1 VAEGAVVPE
10 DRGFTQVPDEVDIER
25 PSAARMYDY
34 YLGGS
39 CHFAADREL
48 AQELIR
54 AWPDMPSIARA
65 NRDFLQRAVRFLSS
79 HGIDQFLD
87 LGSGI
92 PTVGNTHD
100 IALSLNPDARIA
112 YVDVDPVAV
121 AHSTVILQDVPNATI
136 VHADLRD
143 PETVLRRSEVAS
155 FLDLSRPVG
164 VIMLAVLHFLTD
176 EDDAPGAVAAYREA
190 TAAGSYLVVSHGTRD
205 YLPAQASE
213 AEDVYRR
220 ASHRLN
226 FRSHADVL
234 GLFDGYELE
243 SPGLVDI
250 INWRPE
256 LSADEPDP
264 IGGGDVARYS
274 GYAAVGRK
282 P

>member
-10 DRGFTQVPDEVDIER
+10 DHGSKEVPDEVDIER
-25 PSAARMYDY
+25 PSAARMYDF

-48 AQELIR
+48 AEELIR
-54 AWPDMPSIARA
+54 AWPDMPAIARA
-65 NRDFLQRAVRFLSS
+65 NRDYLQRAVRFLSAR
-79 HGIDQFLD
+79 GIDQFLD

-92 PTVGNTHD
+92 PTAGNTHD

-143 PETVLRRSEVAS
+143 PESILTRSEVPN

-176 EDDAPGAVAAYREA
+176 EDDAPGIVSAYRER
-190 TAAGSYLVVSHGTRD
+190 TAPGSYAVISHGTRD
-205 YLPAQASE
+205 YLPVQARE
-213 AEDVYRR
+213 AEGVYQR

-226 FRSHADVL
+226 FRSRAGVL
-234 GLFDGYELE
+234 ELLDGYELE
-243 SPGLVDI
+243 EPGLVDI
-250 INWRPE
+250 IHWRPE
-256 LSADEPDP
+256 LSTDEPDP

-274 GYAAVGRK
+274 GYAVVGRK

>member
-1 VAEGAVVPE
+1 ME
-10 DRGFTQVPDEVDIER
+10 VPDEVDIEC

-48 AQELIR
+48 AEELIG
-54 AWPDMPSIARA
+54 AWPDMPAIARA
-65 NRDFLQRAVRFLSS
+65 NRDFLQRAVSFLSS
-79 HGIDQFLD
+79 RGVDQFLD

-92 PTVGNTHD
+92 PTAGNTHD

-112 YVDVDPVAV
+112 YVDMDPVAV

-143 PETVLRRSEVAS
+143 PDSILQRSEVPS

-164 VIMLAVLHFLTD
+164 VIMLAVLHFVTE
-176 EDDAPGAVAAYREA
+176 EDDAPGVVAAYREA
-190 TAAGSYLVVSHGTRD
+190 TSAGSYLVISHGTRD
-205 YLPAQASE
+205 YLPARARE
-213 AEDVYRR
+213 AEGVYQR
-220 ASHRLN
+220 ASHRLTV
-226 FRSHADVL
+226 RSHADVL
-234 GLFDGYELE
+234 GLLDGYQLE
-243 SPGLVDI
+243 APGLVDI

-282 P
+282 A

>member
-1 VAEGAVVPE
+1 
-10 DRGFTQVPDEVDIER
+10 VDTER

-39 CHFAADREL
+39 CHFAADRVL
-48 AQELIR
+48 AEELIR
-54 AWPDMPSIARA
+54 AWPDMPAIARA
-65 NRDFLQRAVRFLSS
+65 NRDFLQRAVSHLSS
-79 HGIDQFLD
+79 RGVDQFLD
-87 LGSGI
+87 LGSGV

-100 IALSLNPDARIA
+100 IALSLNPDARTA

-143 PETVLRRSEVAS
+143 PESILHRSEVPN

-164 VIMLAVLHFLTD
+164 VIMLAVLHFVPE
-176 EDDAPGAVAAYREA
+176 EDDAPGVVAAYREG

-205 YLPAQASE
+205 YLPAQARE
-213 AEDVYRR
+213 AEDVYER
-220 ASHRLN
+220 ASHRLT
-226 FRSHADVL
+226 FRGHADVL
-234 GLFDGYELE
+234 SLFDGYELE

-256 LSADEPDP
+256 LSTGEPDP